1 MVCGKVVLQELRELN
16 FQFLVVVIM
25 EIFVNP
31 TLIVMEW
38 QHKVGSQVGLMLVL
52 KTGIIVQWTMLD
64 VLQ

>member
-31 TLIVMEW
+31 KLIVMEW

-52 KTGIIVQWTMLD
+52 RTGMIVQWTMLD